1 MHSLKMSFVIRAKWH
16 SVLQTIVAVL
26 VACYLRA
33 ISPNDYPSLSI
44 ASYVKSGKHLFKN
57 VS

>member
-1 MHSLKMSFVIRAKWH
+1 MHSLKISLVIKAKWQ

-33 ISPNDYPSLSI
+33 ISPNDYPSLRMAISI
-44 ASYVKSGKHLFKN
+44 KSG
-57 VS
+57 